1 MSDDE
6 EVDAIQ
12 DWKIL
17 TQDVVPKRG
26 DKDFAPDGTLVQ
38 SQLLEDSRNAMYAAL
53 AVRRGHTIK
62 QELVAIWYPER
73 KEAYVPHLRGPY
85 FKDIGRPSSSPSNK
99 IQAAWLNPI
108 ETVYL
113 CERGS
118 VRIFLHNDSYERYK
132 TRILQN
138 YIQKEKSQGQG
149 NNFDDDDDE
158 QFDFESNLVSLSL
171 AHLYALAFSHDSTLV
186 GKYQVYSYLKRLG
199 YLVLDFK
206 DSTTRQLDE
215 YHKLVENKAN
225 ESSISIFQALKSY
238 TLSLFSSKVSN
249 ILLAKRHYFTYK
261 SIFRSLRLIPSY
273 STYDSLKKLKEPT
286 ENKLTPCFDVWK
298 PTPQFSKK
306 NPTQPDFQIVIANTN
321 QSSFPSLSQIQ
332 ELFNSSNHMLNSNTT
347 KNTPATIKNSS
358 SGPSKRE
365 IRAQRAK
372 ERYSKLDPKIQRSI
386 DYNKLKDKKFKF
398 GNSGRCFI
406 VALIDNGVVNF
417 VNLSEGDF
425 SLAGFGTDDLQ
436 ELSSNPNER
445 IDHGIVW

>member
-6 EVDAIQ
+6 DVDAIQ

-38 SQLLEDSRNAMYAAL
+38 SQLLEDSRNAMYTAL

-85 FKDIGRPSSSPSNK
+85 FKDIGKPESSPTNK
-99 IQAAWLNPI
+99 IQAAWLSPI

-118 VRIFLHNDSYERYK
+118 IRVFLNNDSYEEYRS
-132 TRILQN
+132 RILQN
-138 YIQKEKSQGQG
+138 YIQKEKLQGQG
-149 NNFDDDDDE
+149 DDLGDDIDE
-158 QFDFESNLVSLSL
+158 EFDFDSNLVSLSL

-186 GKYQVYSYLKRLG
+186 GRYQVYSYLKRLG

-206 DSTTRQLDE
+206 DSTNRQLEE
-215 YHKLVENKAN
+215 YNKLVERK
-225 ESSISIFQALKSY
+225 SSGSISIFQALKSY
-238 TLSLFSSKVSN
+238 TLSLFSWKVSN
-249 ILLAKRHYFTYK
+249 ILLTKRHYFNYK

-273 STYDSLKKLKEPT
+273 STYDSLKTLKGPNES
-286 ENKLTPCFDVWK
+286 KLTPCFDVWK

-306 NPTQPDFQIVIANTN
+306 NPTQPDFQIVLSNTN
-321 QSSFPSLSQIQ
+321 QSSFPSLLQIQ
-332 ELFNSSNHMLNSNTT
+332 ELFNSSNHRLNSSTA

-358 SGPSKRE
+358 SAPSKRE
-365 IRAQRAK
+365 LRAQRAK
-372 ERYSKLDPKIQRSI
+372 ERYLKLDPKIQKSI
-386 DYNKLKDKKFKF
+386 DYNKLRDKKLKF

-436 ELSSNPNER
+436 ELLLNPNEN